1 MQFKYTGNTEVT
13 FPSIAKVVQPNEVF
27 EAPDDFTAHNV
38 EPATPTDVTDSPTDV
53 PTATVG
59 E

>member
-13 FPSIAKVVQPNEVF
+13 FPSIAKVVQPDEVF

-38 EPATPTDVTDSPTDV
+38 EPVDSTVV
-53 PTATVG
+53 PNATVG

>member
-38 EPATPTDVTDSPTDV
+38 EPATDVTDSPTDV